1 LPADFLASITAVQV
15 INRFHEVFAHDTLFQ
30 SKRLGDIAQ
39 LFAPGAVVASLKTGA
54 VHLTGSEAIK
64 ESFAKTTAAPVTI
77 SKRVYFERT
86 PTAIAA
92 GEASTG
98 GGSGNAGE
106 EGEEVESPHAVAT
119 HSVPVTYCLDFH
131 RPGTAP
137 GLGDKAKHTVLLY
150 RCQAA
155 HISHIYGMVD
165 HEQLSAPED
174 MEKSQV
180 LKSKVWALVRPIV
193 LKDWEELDE
202 KSEAHFHNYDRME
215 VWGMF

>member
-1 LPADFLASITAVQV
+1 VQV

-30 SKRLGDIAQ
+30 SQRLGDIAQ
-39 LFAPGAVVASLKTGA
+39 LFSPGAVIASLKTCA
-54 VHLTGSEAIK
+54 VHLTGVEAIK
-64 ESFAKTTAAPVTI
+64 ESFAKTTAAKVTI
-77 SKRVYFERT
+77 SKRVYFERAA
-86 PTAIAA
+86 PTTLDADVPVA
-92 GEASTG
+92 GG
-98 GGSGNAGE
+98 DGQDGE
-106 EGEEVESPHAVAT
+106 DGEEVEAPPRSAGGGGGA
-119 HSVPVTYCLDFH
+119 PVTFCLDFH

-193 LKDWEELDE
+193 LRDWEKLDE
-202 KSEAHFHNYDRME
+202 EGEAHFHNYDRME